1 MGTMQ
6 VLKSTEMNLRI
17 IDRKVIVILIMCAV
31 ACSCTRKPSGSQGW
45 TLANNQRAQ
54 LSDYK
59 GKVVL
64 LDFYATWCEPCRA
77 ETPRLVALHKQFA
90 DQGLQVIGLNVGG
103 EDDRAEVP
111 AYAKQFGIEYP
122 LAFPD
127 DAFADKYLS
136 DNQNIPQAYLFDRN
150 GNIVKR
156 FIGYSESSGAELE
169 RLVQTSL
176 APVNK

>member
-1 MGTMQ
+1 MNRKITTKNFLVVLMLITTGTFG
-6 VLKSTEMNLRI
+6 
-17 IDRKVIVILIMCAV
+17 
-31 ACSCTRKPSGSQGW
+31 ACTKTPAGPAGW

-77 ETPRLVALHKQFA
+77 ETPQLVALHKQFA
-90 DQGLQVIGLNVGG
+90 GQGLQVIGLNVGG
-103 EDDRAEVP
+103 EDDRDKVP
-111 AYAKQFGIEYP
+111 NFAREFGIQYP

-127 DAFADKYLS
+127 DVLADSFLG
-136 DNQNIPQAYLFDRN
+136 DNQTIPQAFLFDRN

-156 FIGYSESSGAELE
+156 FIGYGENSGAELE
-169 RLVQTSL
+169 QMVKTSL
-176 APVNK
+176 APANK